1 MNWKKETDEIKIR
14 KKLAKK
20 QGGHEA
26 VALQHA
32 KGRLTL
38 RERMDKLIDKG
49 SFQEQGEIAGE
60 IETNEKGELKS
71 LTPANFILGFAKIDG
86 RPVVL
91 GGEDFT
97 VKGGSPNPAGLRK
110 SVYTEDLALTYK
122 MPLIRLHEGGGG
134 SVAGPA
140 KSKNRGYGGDPVF
153 SRSRFK
159 SVAETLKEIPV
170 VSAALGPVAGLP
182 AARFVASHFRVMTK
196 RTAQLL
202 VAGPA
207 VVERAFGKKMTKEEL
222 GGSHIHRLNGVTD
235 NVADSEEEAFTQIK
249 QFLSYMPQSIYELT
263 LRKEIGDPI
272 DRKEEDLLSII
283 PKDRQKS
290 YEMREIIR
298 KVFDKDSF
306 FEMTKYF
313 GRGIITGFARL
324 DGFSVGILANDSNF
338 YAGSMSAD
346 GARKT
351 TRFVKLCDTFH
362 IPIVSLVDEPGF
374 LIGPEA
380 ELQAT
385 ILHGTEA
392 VLAVT
397 ESKVPW
403 SSVMI
408 RKSFGVAAAAHY
420 GPEGYVLAWP
430 SAESGPLPLEGGVAV
445 AFKKEIAAAEDPE
458 AKRKEIEESMVKLQN
473 PFPRAESFSVHEI
486 IDPRETR
493 KYLAQW
499 AERIQPQ
506 LKAKLLHP
514 KVET

>member
-1 MNWKKETDEIKIR
+1 MNWKKETDQIKIR
-14 KKLAKK
+14 KGLAKK
-20 QGGHEA
+20 QGGSKA

-38 RERMDKLIDKG
+38 RERITKLVDKG
-49 SFQEQGEIAGE
+49 SFEEQGEIAGGTE
-60 IETNEKGELKS
+60 INEDGEVKS
-71 LTPANFILGFAKIDG
+71 LTPANFILGFAKINQ
-86 RPVVL
+86 RQVVI

-110 SVYTEDLALTYK
+110 SVYTEDLALNYK

-134 SVAGPA
+134 SVAGPS
-140 KSKNRGYGGDPVF
+140 KSKNKGYGGDPVF

-159 SVAETLKEIPV
+159 SIADTLKEIPV

-182 AARFVASHFRVMTK
+182 AARFVASHFRIMTK
-196 RTAQLL
+196 KTSQIL

-207 VVERAFGKKMTKEEL
+207 VVERAFGIDISKEEL
-222 GGSHIHRLNGVTD
+222 GGSQIHGSNGVTD
-235 NVADSEEEAFTQIK
+235 NIAESEEDAFNQIK
-249 QFLSYMPQSIYELT
+249 KFLSFMPQSIYELNEKVET
-263 LRKEIGDPI
+263 DDPV
-272 DRKEEDLLSII
+272 DRREEQLLSII
-283 PKDRQKS
+283 PKERQRS
-290 YEMREIIR
+290 YEMRDIVRMIS
-298 KVFDKDSF
+298 DKDSF
-306 FEMTKYF
+306 FEITKYF
-313 GRGIITGFARL
+313 GKGIITGFARL
-324 DGFSVGILANDSNF
+324 NGFPVGILGNDSNF

-346 GARKT
+346 GAKKT

-380 ELQAT
+380 EAQAT
-385 ILHGTEA
+385 ILHGAEA
-392 VLAVT
+392 VLTVS
-397 ESKVPW
+397 ESEVPW
-403 SSVMI
+403 STVMI

-445 AFKKEIAAAEDPE
+445 AFKKEISEAQNPE
-458 AKRKEIEESMVKLQN
+458 AKRKEIEESMAKHQS

-486 IDPRETR
+486 VDPRETR
-493 KYLAQW
+493 KYLCLW

-506 LKAKLLHP
+506 LKAKVLHL
-514 KVET
+514 K

>member
-20 QGGHEA
+20 QGGSEA

-38 RERMDKLIDKG
+38 RERIDKLIDKD
-49 SFQEQGEIAGE
+49 SFQEQGEIAGGS
-60 IETNEKGELKS
+60 ETNEKGEIQS
-71 LTPANFILGFAKIDG
+71 LTPANFILGFAKING
-86 RPVVL
+86 RSVVI

-110 SVYTEDLALTYK
+110 SVYTEDLALNYK
-122 MPLIRLHEGGGG
+122 IPLVRLHEGGGG

-140 KSKNRGYGGDPVF
+140 KSKNKGYGGDPVF

-159 SVAETLKEIPV
+159 SVADTLKEIPV

-196 RTAQLL
+196 KTAQLL

-222 GGSHIHRLNGVTD
+222 GGSHIHQLNGVTD
-235 NVADSEEEAFTQIK
+235 NVADSEDEAFIQIK

-263 LRKEIGDPI
+263 ERRDSEDPI
-272 DRKEEDLLSII
+272 DRKEEELLSII

-290 YEMREIIR
+290 YEMRDI
-298 KVFDKDSF
+298 VTMVSDKDSF
-306 FEMTKYF
+306 FEMTKFF
-313 GRGIITGFARL
+313 GRGIITGFSRIN
-324 DGFSVGILANDSNF
+324 GFCVGILANDSNF

-380 ELQAT
+380 EVQAT

-397 ESKVPW
+397 ESTVPW

-430 SAESGPLPLEGGVAV
+430 SAESGALPLEGGVAV
-445 AFKKEIAAAEDPE
+445 AFKKEIAAAKDPE
-458 AKRKEIEESMVKLQN
+458 AKRKEIEESMSKQQN
-473 PFPRAESFSVHEI
+473 PFPRAENFSVHEI
-486 IDPRETR
+486 IDPRDTR
-493 KYLAQW
+493 KYLSQW

-506 LKAKLLHP
+506 LKAKLLRL
-514 KVET
+514 K

>member
-20 QGGHEA
+20 QGGSKA
-26 VALQHA
+26 VDLQHA

-38 RERMDKLIDKG
+38 RERIDKLIDKG
-49 SFQEQGEIAGE
+49 SFQEQGEIAGSS
-60 IETNEKGELKS
+60 ETNDKGQIQS

-86 RPVVL
+86 RSVVL

-122 MPLIRLHEGGGG
+122 MPLVRLHEGGGG

-140 KSKNRGYGGDPVF
+140 KRKNRGYGGDPVF

-159 SVAETLKEIPV
+159 SVADTLKEIPV
-170 VSAALGPVAGLP
+170 ISAALGPVAGLP
-182 AARFVASHFRVMTK
+182 AARFVASHFRVMTRK
-196 RTAQLL
+196 TAQLL

-207 VVERAFGKKMTKEEL
+207 VVERAFGKQMTKEEL

-235 NVADSEEEAFTQIK
+235 NVADSEEEAFIQIK

-263 LRKEIGDPI
+263 ERRDSEDPI
-272 DRKEEDLLSII
+272 DRKEEELLSII

-290 YEMREIIR
+290 YEMRDI
-298 KVFDKDSF
+298 VTMVSDKDSF
-306 FEMTKYF
+306 FEMTKFF
-313 GRGIITGFARL
+313 GRGIITGFSRIN
-324 DGFSVGILANDSNF
+324 GFCVGILANDSNF

-380 ELQAT
+380 EVQAT

-397 ESKVPW
+397 ESTVPW

-430 SAESGPLPLEGGVAV
+430 SAESGALPLEGGVAV
-445 AFKKEIAAAEDPE
+445 AFKKEIAAAKDPE
-458 AKRKEIEESMVKLQN
+458 AKRKEIEENMSKQQN
-473 PFPRAESFSVHEI
+473 PFPRAENFSVHEI
-486 IDPRETR
+486 IDPRDTR
-493 KYLAQW
+493 KYLSQW
-499 AERIQPQ
+499 TERIQPQ
-506 LKAKLLHP
+506 LKAKLLRL
-514 KVET
+514 K

>member
-1 MNWKKETDEIKIR
+1 
-14 KKLAKK
+14 
-20 QGGHEA
+20 
-26 VALQHA
+26 
-32 KGRLTL
+32 
-38 RERMDKLIDKG
+38 
-49 SFQEQGEIAGE
+49 
-60 IETNEKGELKS
+60 
-71 LTPANFILGFAKIDG
+71 
-86 RPVVL
+86 
-91 GGEDFT
+91 
-97 VKGGSPNPAGLRK
+97 
-110 SVYTEDLALTYK
+110 
-122 MPLIRLHEGGGG
+122 
-134 SVAGPA
+134 
-140 KSKNRGYGGDPVF
+140 
-153 SRSRFK
+153 
-159 SVAETLKEIPV
+159 LKEIPV

-196 RTAQLL
+196 KTAQLL

-222 GGSHIHRLNGVTD
+222 GGSHIHQLNGVTD
-235 NVADSEEEAFTQIK
+235 NVADSEDEAFIQIK

-263 LRKEIGDPI
+263 ERRDSEDPI
-272 DRKEEDLLSII
+272 DRKDEELLSII

-290 YEMREIIR
+290 YEMRDIVEKIS
-298 KVFDKDSF
+298 DKDSF
-306 FEMTKYF
+306 FEMTKFF
-313 GRGIITGFARL
+313 GRGIITGFARIN
-324 DGFSVGILANDSNF
+324 GFCVGIFANDSNF

-380 ELQAT
+380 EVQAT

-397 ESKVPW
+397 ESTVPW

-430 SAESGPLPLEGGVAV
+430 SAESGALPLEGGVAV
-445 AFKKEIAAAEDPE
+445 AFKKEIAAAKDPE
-458 AKRKEIEESMVKLQN
+458 AKRKEIEDSMSKQQN

-506 LKAKLLHP
+506 LKAKLLRL
-514 KVET
+514 K

>member
-20 QGGHEA
+20 QGGSKA
-26 VALQHA
+26 VDLQHA

-38 RERMDKLIDKG
+38 RERIDKLIDKG
-49 SFQEQGEIAGE
+49 SFQEQGEIAGSS
-60 IETNEKGELKS
+60 ETNDKGQIQS

-86 RPVVL
+86 RSVVL

-122 MPLIRLHEGGGG
+122 MPLVRLHEGGGG

-159 SVAETLKEIPV
+159 SIADTLKEIPV
-170 VSAALGPVAGLP
+170 ISAALGPVAGLP
-182 AARFVASHFRVMTK
+182 AARFVASHFRVMTRK
-196 RTAQLL
+196 TAQLL

-207 VVERAFGKKMTKEEL
+207 VVERAFGKQMTKEEL

-235 NVADSEEEAFTQIK
+235 NVADSEEEAFIQIK

-263 LRKEIGDPI
+263 ERRDSEDPI
-272 DRKEEDLLSII
+272 DRKEEELLSII

-290 YEMREIIR
+290 YEMRDI
-298 KVFDKDSF
+298 VTMVSDKDSF
-306 FEMTKYF
+306 FEMTKFF
-313 GRGIITGFARL
+313 GRGIITGFSRIN
-324 DGFSVGILANDSNF
+324 GFCVGILANDSNF

-380 ELQAT
+380 EVQAT

-397 ESKVPW
+397 ESTVPW

-430 SAESGPLPLEGGVAV
+430 SAESGALPLEGGVAV
-445 AFKKEIAAAEDPE
+445 AFKKEIAAAKDPE
-458 AKRKEIEESMVKLQN
+458 AKRKEIEESMSKLQEY
-473 PFPRAESFSVHEI
+473 F
-486 IDPRETR
+486 
-493 KYLAQW
+493 
-499 AERIQPQ
+499 
-506 LKAKLLHP
+506 
-514 KVET
+514 KVNKSLVPS

>member
-14 KKLAKK
+14 RKLVKK
-20 QGGHEA
+20 QGGTKA
-26 VALQHA
+26 VDLQHA

-38 RERMDKLIDKG
+38 RERIDKLIDKG
-49 SFQEQGEIAGE
+49 TFQEQGEIAGVA
-60 IETNEKGELKS
+60 ETNKNGVLES
-71 LTPANFILGFAKIDG
+71 LTPANFILGFAKING
-86 RPVVL
+86 RPVVV

-110 SVYTEDLALTYK
+110 SVYTEDLALSYK

-140 KSKNRGYGGDPVF
+140 KKKNRGYGGDPVF
-153 SRSRFK
+153 SKSRFK
-159 SVAETLKEIPV
+159 SVSDTLKEIPV
-170 VSAALGPVAGLP
+170 ISAALGPVAGLP

-196 RTAQLL
+196 KTSQLL

-207 VVERAFGKKMTKEEL
+207 VVERAFGKQMTKEEL
-222 GGSHIHRLNGVTD
+222 GGSQIHRLNGVTD
-235 NVADSEEEAFTQIK
+235 NVADTEEAAFIEIK
-249 QFLSYMPQSIYELT
+249 KFLSYMPQSIYELT
-263 LRKEIGDPI
+263 ERRETEDSIN
-272 DRKEEDLLSII
+272 RKEEELLSII
-283 PKDRQKS
+283 PKDRKKS
-290 YEMREIIR
+290 YEMRDIVKMVSDR
-298 KVFDKDSF
+298 DSF
-306 FEMTKYF
+306 FEITKYF
-313 GRGIITGFARL
+313 GRGIITGFARIN
-324 DGFSVGILANDSNF
+324 GFCVGILANDSNF
-338 YAGSMSAD
+338 YAGSMSAE

-397 ESKVPW
+397 DSKVPW
-403 SSVMI
+403 SSIMV

-420 GPEGYVLAWP
+420 GPNGYVLAWP

-445 AFKKEIAAAEDPE
+445 AFKKEISEAKNPE
-458 AKRKEIEESMVKLQN
+458 EKRKEIEESMSKLQD

-493 KYLAQW
+493 KYLSQW
-499 AERIQPQ
+499 IERIQPQ
-506 LKAKLLHP
+506 LRAKLLHL
-514 KVET
+514 K

>member
-1 MNWKKETDEIKIR
+1 M
-14 KKLAKK
+14 
-20 QGGHEA
+20 
-26 VALQHA
+26 V
-32 KGRLTL
+32 
-38 RERMDKLIDKG
+38 
-49 SFQEQGEIAGE
+49 
-60 IETNEKGELKS
+60 
-71 LTPANFILGFAKIDG
+71 
-86 RPVVL
+86 
-91 GGEDFT
+91 
-97 VKGGSPNPAGLRK
+97 
-110 SVYTEDLALTYK
+110 
-122 MPLIRLHEGGGG
+122 RLHEGGGG

-140 KSKNRGYGGDPVF
+140 KSKNKGYGGDPVF

-159 SVAETLKEIPV
+159 SVADTLKEIPV

-196 RTAQLL
+196 KTAQLL

-222 GGSHIHRLNGVTD
+222 GGSHIHQLNGVTD
-235 NVADSEEEAFTQIK
+235 NVADSEDEAFIQIK

-263 LRKEIGDPI
+263 ERRDSEDPI
-272 DRKEEDLLSII
+272 DRKDEELLSII

-290 YEMREIIR
+290 YEMRDIVEKIS
-298 KVFDKDSF
+298 DKDSF
-306 FEMTKYF
+306 FEMTKFF
-313 GRGIITGFARL
+313 GRGIITGFARIN
-324 DGFSVGILANDSNF
+324 GFCVGIFANDSNF

-380 ELQAT
+380 EVQAT

-397 ESKVPW
+397 ESTVPW

-430 SAESGPLPLEGGVAV
+430 SAESGALPLEGGVAV
-445 AFKKEIAAAEDPE
+445 AFKKEIAAAKDPE
-458 AKRKEIEESMVKLQN
+458 AKRKEIEDSMSKQQN

-493 KYLAQW
+493 RYLAQW

-506 LKAKLLHP
+506 LKAKLLRL
-514 KVET
+514 K

>member
-20 QGGHEA
+20 QGGSEA

-38 RERMDKLIDKG
+38 RERIDKLIDKD
-49 SFQEQGEIAGE
+49 SFQEQGEIAGGS
-60 IETNEKGELKS
+60 ETNEKGEIQS
-71 LTPANFILGFAKIDG
+71 LTPANFILGFAKING
-86 RPVVL
+86 RSVVI

-110 SVYTEDLALTYK
+110 SVYTEDLALNYK
-122 MPLIRLHEGGGG
+122 IPLVRLHEGGGG

-140 KSKNRGYGGDPVF
+140 KSKNKGYGGDPVF

-159 SVAETLKEIPV
+159 SVADTLKEIPV

-196 RTAQLL
+196 KTAQLL

-222 GGSHIHRLNGVTD
+222 GGSHIHQLNGVTD
-235 NVADSEEEAFTQIK
+235 NVADSEDEAFIQIK

-263 LRKEIGDPI
+263 ERKDSEDPI
-272 DRKEEDLLSII
+272 DRKDEELLSII

-290 YEMREIIR
+290 YEMRDIVEKIS
-298 KVFDKDSF
+298 DQDSF
-306 FEMTKYF
+306 FEMTKFF
-313 GRGIITGFARL
+313 GRGIITGFARIN
-324 DGFSVGILANDSNF
+324 GFCVGIFANDSNF

-380 ELQAT
+380 EVQAT

-397 ESKVPW
+397 ESTVPW

-430 SAESGPLPLEGGVAV
+430 SAESGALPIEGGVAV
-445 AFKKEIAAAEDPE
+445 AFKKEIAAAKDPE
-458 AKRKEIEESMVKLQN
+458 VKRKEIEDSMSKQQN

-506 LKAKLLHP
+506 LKAKLLRL
-514 KVET
+514 K

>member
-20 QGGHEA
+20 QGGSKA
-26 VALQHA
+26 VDLQHA

-38 RERMDKLIDKG
+38 RERIDKLIDKG
-49 SFQEQGEIAGE
+49 SFQEQGEIAGSS
-60 IETNEKGELKS
+60 ETNDKGQIQS

-86 RPVVL
+86 RSVVL

-122 MPLIRLHEGGGG
+122 MPLVRLHEGGGG

-159 SVAETLKEIPV
+159 SVADTLKEIPV
-170 VSAALGPVAGLP
+170 ISAALGPVAGLP
-182 AARFVASHFRVMTK
+182 AARFVASHFRVMTRK
-196 RTAQLL
+196 TAQLL

-207 VVERAFGKKMTKEEL
+207 VVERAFGKQMTKEEL

-235 NVADSEEEAFTQIK
+235 NVADSEEEAFIQIK

-263 LRKEIGDPI
+263 ERRDSEDPI
-272 DRKEEDLLSII
+272 DRKEEELLSII

-290 YEMREIIR
+290 YEMRDI
-298 KVFDKDSF
+298 VTMVSDKDSF
-306 FEMTKYF
+306 FEMTKFF
-313 GRGIITGFARL
+313 GRGIITGFSRIN
-324 DGFSVGILANDSNF
+324 GFCVGILANDSNF

-380 ELQAT
+380 EVQAT

-397 ESKVPW
+397 ESTVPW

-430 SAESGPLPLEGGVAV
+430 SAESGALPLEGGVAV
-445 AFKKEIAAAEDPE
+445 AFKKEIAAAKDPE
-458 AKRKEIEESMVKLQN
+458 AKRKEIEESMSKQQTEN
-473 PFPRAESFSVHEI
+473 FSVHEI
-486 IDPRETR
+486 IDPRDTR
-493 KYLAQW
+493 KYLSQW

-506 LKAKLLHP
+506 LKAKLLRL
-514 KVET
+514 K